1 MVIDNSYY
9 GNEEINV
16 FDRPKVYGSMINC
29 ISLML
34 MGRKLNCIANHLGGG
49 PNAGLVG
56 STTQSLECL
65 YQRYIVLS
73 PI

>member
-9 GNEEINV
+9 GNKEINE
-16 FDRPKVYGSMINC
+16 FDRTKVYGSMIKC

-56 STTQSLECL
+56 STAPSLEGL
-65 YQRYIVLS
+65 YQQ
-73 PI
+73 